1 MNSPASDA
9 RDLAVLEVQLGR
21 PTQGESVVARRCHF
35 QLPVV
40 VEVAPV
46 TADGR
51 PFPTLYWLSCPLARR
66 RVARIEERGTVK
78 ELDRRLA
85 EDPEFARAL
94 EEAHAAY
101 AEAREARLPDD
112 VERVP
117 SGGIGGTSGGVKC
130 LHAHLA
136 EYLVLGRSPAGR
148 VVHDEIM
155 PLDCAAPCVV
165 VEGDH
170 AEKNPAYREPR

>member
-1 MNSPASDA
+1 MTSTATRWA
-9 RDLAVLEVQLGR
+9 AAVTTLKQEEPGPWLGN
-21 PTQGESVVARRCHF
+21 
-35 QLPVV
+35 
-40 VEVAPV
+40 
-46 TADGR
+46 
-51 PFPTLYWLSCPLARR
+51 
-66 RVARIEERGTVK
+66 
-78 ELDRRLA
+78 
-85 EDPEFARAL
+85 
-94 EEAHAAY
+94 
-101 AEAREARLPDD
+101 PDD